1 MRSKKKITMKHIFI
15 PVAIIVLILAIVA
28 VIMSNGSGSTNPGY
42 HVHEDGSTHYD
53 EGFEPTDPTYHVH
66 DDGVTHYDEH

>member
-1 MRSKKKITMKHIFI
+1 MKKIFI
-15 PVAIIVLILAIVA
+15 PVAVIVIILMIAAIIL
-28 VIMSNGSGSTNPGY
+28 SKTDSNPGY

-53 EGFEPTDPTYHVH
+53 ETSESTTYHVH

>member
-28 VIMSNGSGSTNPGY
+28 VIMSNNSGSTSPGY

-53 EGFEPTDPTYHVH
+53 EGYEPTYHVH
-66 DDGVTHYDEH
+66 EDGETHYDEH

>member
-1 MRSKKKITMKHIFI
+1 MKKKLTMKSIFI
-15 PVAIIVLILAIVA
+15 PVAIVILVLAIVA
-28 VIMSNGSGSTNPGY
+28 VILSKTSGTTNPGY

-53 EGFEPTDPTYHVH
+53 SEVVESTYHVH